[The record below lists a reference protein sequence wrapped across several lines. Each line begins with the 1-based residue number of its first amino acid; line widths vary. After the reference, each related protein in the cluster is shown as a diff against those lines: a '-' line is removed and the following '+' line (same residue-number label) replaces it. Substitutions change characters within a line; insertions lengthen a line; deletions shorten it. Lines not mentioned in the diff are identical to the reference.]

1 MMRGAIKNAGIGTCA
16 GGAIGFLI
24 AVGGAFV
31 DPNIATYL
39 WRLIAIDTAI
49 GAYAGFLIGGLSERL
64 RAGGGYLRPAA
75 RIGLC
80 LGAAILL
87 ARFMFDVRS
96 PLSLMI
102 WGTAGALAGGRPR
115 PLQFSLKSL
124 LAFTVIASLALA
136 AFVSGPLKEHRLA
149 ERAVACGG
157 RVQYSTRAPGWAV
170 DLLGEVSRHWFDHVT
185 ELQLFD
191 ASDADIPRL
200 RSLEHLERLGLGGA
214 GLTDRGLR
222 QLAPMN
228 RLKSLELHFLPSVS
242 DEGLQCLPEL
252 TSVEELWLGG
262 LRFGDRD
269 LEQVGRMLQL
279 RKLSLYFTSI
289 TDSGIAVIQDLT
301 NLEEL
306 NLNSTSTPKLTAS
319 SFRSIG
325 RLKKLTVLRAHI
337 LSASDV
343 ALANLK
349 SLGEL
354 ECLELSAQGITGIG
368 FQGLDSLDSLR
379 RLKVWGYITDD
390 GLEAI
395 ARLNRLK
402 LLEFDGHQVTDDG
415 IASLAALEHLESL
428 SFHGTFVTD
437 DGLEHLKAL
446 KKLKS
451 LDIHSFRV
459 SEAAVN
465 RLRAEMLL
473 AEEGR

>member
-1 MMRGAIKNAGIGTCA
+1 MRGAIKNAGIGTCA
-16 GGAIGFLI
+16 GGAVGFLLAI
-24 AVGGAFV
+24 GGAFV

-39 WRLIAIDTAI
+39 WRLVAVDTAI
-49 GAYAGFLIGGLSERL
+49 GAYAGFLIGGLSERV
-64 RAGGGYLRPAA
+64 RAGGGYLRPTM

-80 LGAAILL
+80 LGAAVLL
-87 ARFMFDVRS
+87 AHFVFDVRS
-96 PLSLMI
+96 SFSVMV
-102 WGTAGALAGGRPR
+102 WGTVGALAGGRPR

-136 AFVSGPLKEHRLA
+136 AFVSGPLKERRLA
-149 ERAVACGG
+149 ERSVACGG
-157 RVQYSTRAPGWAV
+157 RVQYAARAPSWTA
-170 DLLGEVSRHWFDHVT
+170 DLLGEVSKHWFDHVT

-228 RLKSLELHFLPSVS
+228 RLKSLELHDLPSIS
-242 DEGLQCLPEL
+242 DEGLRCLPEL
-252 TSVEELWLGG
+252 TGVEELWLGG
-262 LRFGDRD
+262 LRFGDRE
-269 LEQVGRMLQL
+269 LEQVQRMPQL
-279 RKLSLYFTSI
+279 RKLSLYHTSI
-289 TDSGIAVIQDLT
+289 TDSGIAAIEELP

-325 RLKKLTVLRAHI
+325 RLKKLTVLRFHI

-343 ALANLK
+343 ALENLK

-368 FQGLDSLDSLR
+368 FQGFESLDSLR
-379 RLKVWGYITDD
+379 RLKVWSYISDD
-390 GLEAI
+390 GLAAI

-402 LLEFDGHQVTDDG
+402 SLEFGGYQVTDDG
-415 IASLAALEHLESL
+415 LANLAALKHLESL
-428 SFHGTFVTD
+428 SFHGASVTD
-437 DGLEHLKAL
+437 AGLEHLKAL
-446 KKLKS
+446 KKLQS
-451 LDIHSFRV
+451 LDIHCFAV